1 MRKIV
6 ALVLTLMFVL
16 AVVGCTQQTTSQK
29 TEEELK
35 AEIRAEMEAEQ
46 KLKEVAGPANI
57 AILNYDGE
65 GLERL
70 EQIEID
76 CNDNAF
82 NHHFKIGATDR
93 IALFGEVKDVKIGFA
108 QWFTEG
114 NYMPI
119 KEFESLK
126 DTELVIHR
134 SAAAEEMFIV
144 SFFDGGMREHTYH
157 LMTDECFVS
166 EDPDEQQLVAKIEEK
181 DKLPSSYDDAAELF
195 IDYIGM
201 TEDEFNNS
209 NHFANVEI
217 EYGAMEGEP
226 YFHIENEPLGYHVT
240 LSVSPYGEPVI
251 DSIRIEPNDAYT
263 NIKDSA
269 KKSFFGVDFDMSIYG
284 ARYNLNNTRDDIQVS
299 FDEKYDESMDDYT
312 DTLGSI
318 NIFKK

>member
-1 MRKIV
+1 MRKIIT
-6 ALVLTLMFVL
+6 LILTLMFAL
-16 AVVGCTQQTTSQK
+16 AVVGCEQQTTSQK

-46 KLKEVAGPANI
+46 KLKEVVGPVNM
-57 AILNYDGE
+57 AILNYEGE

-76 CNDNAF
+76 CNENPYD
-82 NHHFKIGATDR
+82 HHFKIGATDR

-108 QWFTEG
+108 EWFTEG

-134 SAAAEEMFIV
+134 SAVVGEMFII
-144 SFFDGGMREHTYH
+144 SFFDSGMREHTYH
-157 LMTDECFVS
+157 LMTDECYVS
-166 EDPDEQQLVAKIEEK
+166 EDPDEQKLIAKIDEK
-181 DKLPSSYDDAAELF
+181 DKLPSSYDDAVELF
-195 IDYIGM
+195 IGYMGM
-201 TEDEFNNS
+201 TEDEFNNC

-217 EYGAMEGEP
+217 EYGEMEGEP
-226 YFHIENEPLGYHVT
+226 YFHIYNEPLGYNVT
-240 LSVSPYGEPVI
+240 LSVSPYGEPTI

-284 ARYNLNNTRDDIQVS
+284 GRYNLNNTRDDIGVS
-299 FDEKYDESMDDYT
+299 LYENYDESLDDYT
-312 DTLGSI
+312 DALGSI